1 MGPILKKKH
10 IIPTINVSFPMMLVV
25 ALSQVLLSFHSVCVD
40 AEGYGYAFDVDMLSQ
55 YSSSFEKCQRVKYYS
70 DEAAQNNEGP
80 LAVKQFVLFRLCGN
94 SDWSDTSA
102 GRCSNCNSNY
112 GEYVIEAVDYL
123 DATVQYADQ
132 MLQQLCDNCN
142 GYQCPTECKYYQDDV
157 EDYLNAADFIECQQV
172 SEFDD
177 GTPIYAGPRC
187 SSDGSSIRIAAF
199 TDQYCWYPMKD
210 VDLKSILG
218 YSISHH
224 LFQFAAFSSRSC
236 INCGDDD
243 DDDDGNVNDTCEYMY
258 SVSGKC
264 ETKHGFLDG
273 LLADYDADDQ
283 IYENQLANEYEVC
296 TFIDSLITGSYDQR
310 GEIVQSGNQ
319 KIVTREITTNQS
331 VALTMLSLTIAAFS
345 VYIIYLH
352 SYIKVH
358 HSWLD
363 YYTCR
368 GVVV

>member
-1 MGPILKKKH
+1 MAPISNKMKYMH
-10 IIPTINVSFPMMLVV
+10 RTSRIHESFQLLLVV
-25 ALSQVLLSFHSVCVD
+25 ALSQVLLSFHSTFVD
-40 AEGYGYAFDVDMLSQ
+40 AEGYGYAFDTNMLSQ

-70 DEAAQNNEGP
+70 DEAAQNDGFDGP

-132 MLQQLCDNCN
+132 MLEQLCGNCN
-142 GYQCPTECKYYQDDV
+142 GYQCPSQCKYYQDGDIG
-157 EDYLNAADFIECQQV
+157 DYLNAADYIECQQV

-177 GTPIYAGPRC
+177 GTPVYAGPRC

-199 TDQYCWYPMKD
+199 EDQNCWYPMKD
-210 VDLKSILG
+210 VDLKTVLG
-218 YSISHH
+218 SSISHH

-236 INCGDDD
+236 IDCSS

-273 LLADYDADDQ
+273 LLADYEADDQ

-296 TFIDSLITGSYDQR
+296 TFIDSLMSGSYDQR
-310 GEIVQSGNQ
+310 GEIVHASKQ
-319 KIVTREITTNQS
+319 KIVTREITANQS
-331 VALTMLSLTIAAFS
+331 VALTALSLTIAGLS

-358 HSWLD
+358 HSW
-363 YYTCR
+363 
-368 GVVV
+368 